1 VPDSTPSAADTADP
15 AATRAAVLAYLDALN
30 GGDPDRIAAC
40 VTGDFHNE
48 HTSALGHSLRGRDAY
63 RERLPTFLGRFGGL
77 RYEVEDLL
85 VDGDRAAVA
94 YRMTCRWRGDTA
106 GMPAGGVP
114 VTIRGM
120 FRFRVAG
127 GAIAHRVDYW
137 DGAEFQRQ
145 ISPTPDTAGATP

>member
-1 VPDSTPSAADTADP
+1 VPDSAASSADT
-15 AATRAAVLAYLDALN
+15 AATRAAVLAYLDALDS
-30 GGDPDRIAAC
+30 GDPDRIAAC

-63 RERLPTFLGRFGGL
+63 RERLPTFLGQFGGL

-106 GMPAGGVP
+106 GTPAGGVP

-120 FRFRVAG
+120 FRFRVAE

-137 DGAEFQRQ
+137 DGTEFQRQ

>member
-1 VPDSTPSAADTADP
+1 VPDSAASSADT
-15 AATRAAVLAYLDALN
+15 AATRAAVLAYLDALDS
-30 GGDPDRIAAC
+30 GDPDRIAAC

-63 RERLPTFLGRFGGL
+63 RERLPTFLGQFGGL

-106 GMPAGGVP
+106 GTPAG
-114 VTIRGM
+114 GM
-120 FRFRVAG
+120 FRFRVAE

-137 DGAEFQRQ
+137 DGTEFQRQ